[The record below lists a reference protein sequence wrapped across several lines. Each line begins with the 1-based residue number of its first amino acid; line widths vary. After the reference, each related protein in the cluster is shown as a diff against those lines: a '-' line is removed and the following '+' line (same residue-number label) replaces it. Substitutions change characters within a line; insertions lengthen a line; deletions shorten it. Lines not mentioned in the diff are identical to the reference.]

1 MKAKL
6 NFLIFSSALLG
17 FKLILIFKASK
28 TSADPQL
35 EETAL
40 LPCLATLIPI
50 LDKTIAA
57 AVEIFSEF
65 WPSPPV
71 PQVSIVLGSELTL
84 LALSLKT

>member
-6 NFLIFSSALLG
+6 NFLILSSTSFG
-17 FKLILIFKASK
+17 FKFILILKASK

-40 LPCLATLIPI
+40 FPCLATLIPI

-57 AVEIFSEF
+57 AVEIFKEF

-71 PQVSIVLGSELTL
+71 PQVSIVSGSALTL
-84 LALSLKT
+84 FALSLKT